1 MSLPLEQTSMVAC
14 TSCEEELQHC
24 HGTAMVIDEAT
35 HVCSDDPDCA
45 LEIAEH
51 WFVARDE
58 H

>member
-1 MSLPLEQTSMVAC
+1 MVAC